1 MIPMWP
7 TIWVYHTMVPPSSS
21 KVATLANSWL
31 GHFFPGCVCIR
42 SLLCLRRGYKGNS
55 QPSVDLYTS
64 ERHVLQSQRDIHL
77 HFSDN
82 IQLKGS
88 GNQTWDQSSRKC
100 FNNSNWKVY
109 ASPVFF
115 QKFLGEYG
123 RAIQYVQSQFRHGV
137 TVPPPAYGLWP
148 DINCRGYLTRC
159 LPRAHVLTSSPLAW
173 PVWYRKWWRP
183 KDMHPIR
190 GRWD

>member
-31 GHFFPGCVCIR
+31 VHFFPVCVCIR

-64 ERHVLQSQRDIHL
+64 ERPVLQSQGDIHL

-109 ASPVFF
+109 ASPMFF
-115 QKFLGEYG
+115 QKSLGEYG
-123 RAIQYVQSQFRHGV
+123 RAIQYVQSQFRQGV
-137 TVPPPAYGLWP
+137 TVPPPACGLRP
-148 DINCRGYLTRC
+148 GINCRGYLTRC
-159 LPRAHVLTSSPLAW
+159 LPRAHVLKSSSLAW
-173 PVWYRKWWRP
+173 PVWYGKWWRS

-190 GRWD
+190 GRWN